1 MKNPE
6 RMIAATRT
14 DVAPPRGDI
23 ALRLLLPFT
32 GIALALLVW
41 EIFPRVGL
49 VSIGSVPPFSRVFV
63 GIFGLLGDAGF
74 WTNLG
79 ASAYRWF
86 AGITLAVII
95 GVPLGIA
102 MGRSKILFALVDPIL
117 TMTYPM
123 PKAALILI
131 FVLWW
136 GAGDVSRIAIIILGC
151 LIPIVISSYHG
162 ARAIET
168 RLVWSARALGT
179 RAGTPLLFNI
189 VLPAALPQICA
200 GLRLA
205 IAISIFTLLASE
217 LLIRQSGI
225 GSYMF
230 TFLDDGQTV
239 EVWSCATI
247 IATIAFLLD
256 FGFVRLVKANLRWF
270 EGDV

>member
-1 MKNPE
+1 MTASVSPADA
-6 RMIAATRT
+6 RRA
-14 DVAPPRGDI
+14 
-23 ALRLLLPFT
+23 LLPFA
-32 GIALALLVW
+32 GIAIALLVW
-41 EIFPRVGL
+41 EISPRIGL
-49 VSIGSVPPFSRVFV
+49 VSIGSVPPFSAVV
-63 GIFGLLGDAGF
+63 GGIFGLFADPDF
-74 WTNLG
+74 WKNLG
-79 ASAYRWF
+79 ASSGRW
-86 AGITLAVII
+86 AIGLLLAVCI
-95 GVPLGIA
+95 GVPLGVA
-102 MGRSKILFALVDPIL
+102 MGRNRVLFALVDPLL
-117 TMTYPM
+117 TMTYPV
-123 PKAALILI
+123 PKAALILV

-136 GAGDVSRIAIIILGC
+136 GAGDLSRIAIIIMGC

-162 ARAIET
+162 SRGIET

-179 RAGTPLLFNI
+179 HAGLPLLAKV

-239 EVWSCATI
+239 QVWACATI
-247 IATIAFLLD
+247 LATIAFLLD
-256 FGFVRLVKANLRWF
+256 FGFVRIVHARLRWF

>member
-1 MKNPE
+1 MTAPV
-6 RMIAATRT
+6 AATDARR
-14 DVAPPRGDI
+14 A
-23 ALRLLLPFT
+23 LLPFA
-32 GIALALLVW
+32 GIALALLIW
-41 EIFPRVGL
+41 EVSPRIGL
-49 VSIGSVPPFSRVFV
+49 VSIGSVPPFSAVIAGV
-63 GIFGLLGDAGF
+63 FGLLADPDF
-74 WTNLG
+74 WKNLG
-79 ASAYRWF
+79 ASSGRW
-86 AGITLAVII
+86 AIGLLLAVCI

-102 MGRSKILFALVDPIL
+102 MGRNRVLFALVDPLL
-117 TMTYPM
+117 TMTYPV
-123 PKAALILI
+123 PKAALILV

-136 GAGDVSRIAIIILGC
+136 GAGDVSRIAIIIMGC

-162 ARAIET
+162 ARGIET

-179 RAGTPLLFNI
+179 HAGLPMLAKV

-239 EVWSCATI
+239 QVWACATI
-247 IATIAFLLD
+247 LATIAFVLD
-256 FGFVRLVKANLRWF
+256 FGFVRGVHASLRWF

>member
-1 MKNPE
+1 M
-6 RMIAATRT
+6 T
-14 DVAPPRGDI
+14 VSAPPTEAGRAGR
-23 ALRLLLPFT
+23 ALLPFA
-32 GIALALLVW
+32 GIAIALLVW
-41 EIFPRVGL
+41 ELSPRLGL
-49 VSIGSVPPFSRVFV
+49 VSSGSVPPFSDVIV
-63 GIFGLLGDAGF
+63 TVFGLFGDPGF
-74 WTNLG
+74 WTNLA
-79 ASAYRWF
+79 ASSGRW
-86 AGITLAVII
+86 AVGLLLAIAIGI
-95 GVPLGIA
+95 PLGIA
-102 MGRSKILFALVDPIL
+102 MGRNRLLFALIDPFL
-117 TMTYPM
+117 TMSYPV

-136 GAGDVSRIAIIILGC
+136 GAGDLSRVVIIIMGC

-179 RAGTPLLFNI
+179 RAGIPLLAKV

-230 TFLDDGQTV
+230 TFLDDGQTPQ
-239 EVWSCATI
+239 VWACATI
-247 IATIAFLLD
+247 LATIAFLLD
-256 FGFVRLVKANLRWF
+256 FGFVRLVHANLRWF